1 MRNRSN
7 LYYIDKTKHLEE
19 GISRFPSIYIEG
31 NAACG
36 KTTVVEMLLRKYPEI
51 EAHTFDL
58 KYEEKDCEVLLGK
71 IEDFRKRIADETLW
85 IVVENIPEK
94 IEEDIAKTLV
104 ELVMAIRNDS
114 CVFFV
119 SREKPQ
125 KEFLDLL
132 WKQKMTLLTMEK
144 LLFAEEEIRTLVKQ
158 EGSELSAV
166 QICEKTGG
174 WPGCVRLLL
183 SMTKDGGSAKTVEEL
198 LDGYEMRAYV
208 QEEMI
213 SVLAEAEKT
222 FLEKIAGC
230 PWVSKK
236 MAEEVWEIVNVE
248 EMLENLQRKGILLHD
263 RERGYWKI
271 APLFLRYMVPQLSAS
286 GKETAWYEKEGYI
299 AEALACLEQSG
310 TEAEYRAC
318 VLKYY
323 DQVPLLGL
331 LNEKVLKW
339 TEKTPEHCYLRGAY
353 AYLVQDFDGLGR
365 EIAALRKIREKNH
378 QTKEILLNLEYLNPQ
393 MPLADWL
400 ELLEVMKE
408 PEKKFRLYHMLGN
421 SVTYLCGLRDISGLF
436 ACSKKEEKQKA
447 RLWKESLDETA
458 WKCYQLARIDYY
470 LETDQKDAVTEEDWN
485 LLREKADVQ
494 ELWQIRMA
502 KFYLL
507 CKLQRMH
514 PEDSRVGRIYELENS
529 LMKETDPVC
538 VEITESISALYAPWY
553 GAREKMSKWLR
564 HAVLDNTMA
573 ITEENYVMLYCR
585 AKGYL
590 LLNQFERAEKILK
603 KLIPYLQEYH
613 RYRLLAET
621 FFQYALVNWEK
632 DLKGQSVKNAI
643 ESFLISGNR
652 RYVAF
657 YVGYGSRGK
666 EVLAAYVD
674 WQKSNAPEGWNRKK
688 KYNYGNVLRMPVEDY
703 LEYVLRAAKK
713 AAKANRKVSEEYI
726 EERLTMM
733 ETIILQDIGRGL
745 SNAQICEELQ
755 LKLPTVKGHVYSLY
769 KKLGVNSR
777 MQAVVKGKELGILE

>member
-36 KTTVVEMLLRKYPEI
+36 KTTAVEMLLQKHPEM
-51 EAHTFDL
+51 EAHVFDM
-58 KYEEKDCEVLLGK
+58 KYDEKDCEVLLGK
-71 IEDFRKRIADETLW
+71 IEDLRKRIANENLW
-85 IVVENIPEK
+85 IVIENISEK
-94 IEEDIAKTLV
+94 INEDIAKLLV

-144 LLFAEEEIRTLVKQ
+144 LLFTEEEIRTLTEQRGMTLDAKQ
-158 EGSELSAV
+158 IL
-166 QICEKTGG
+166 EKTGG
-174 WPGCVRLLL
+174 WSGCVSLLL
-183 SMTKDGGSAKTVEEL
+183 HLSEKGHGIDEL
-198 LDGYEMRAYV
+198 LDGYEMRVYV
-208 QEEMI
+208 KNEMLSCLKEEE
-213 SVLAEAEKT
+213 LA
-222 FLEKIAGC
+222 FLQKSAGC
-230 PWVSKK
+230 PWVGKK
-236 MAEEVWEIVNVE
+236 LAEEVWEIVNVE

-271 APLFLRYMVPQLSAS
+271 APLFLRYMMPQLSAS

-353 AYLVQDFDGLGR
+353 AYLVQDFAGLAR
-365 EIAALRKIREKNH
+365 EIVILKKIREKDH
-378 QTKEILLNLEYLNPQ
+378 RTKEILLNLEYLNPERS
-393 MPLADWL
+393 LADWMEML
-400 ELLEVMKE
+400 ENLCESGE
-408 PEKKFRLYHMLGN
+408 KFRLYHMLGN
-421 SVTYLCGLRDISGLF
+421 SVTYLCGLRDLSGLF
-436 ACSKKEEKQKA
+436 ACSKKEERQKA
-447 RLWKESLDETA
+447 RLWKESFEETG

-470 LETDQKDAVTEEDWN
+470 LETEQKDSIPEEDLN

-494 ELWQIRMA
+494 EIRQIRMA

-514 PEDSRVGRIYELENS
+514 PEDSRVERIYELENS
-529 LMKETDPVC
+529 LMRENDPVC
-538 VEITESISALYAPWY
+538 VGIAESISALYAPWY
-553 GAREKMSKWLR
+553 GAREKMSRWLR
-564 HAVLDNTMA
+564 HAMMDSTMA
-573 ITEENYVMLYCR
+573 ITEENYMMFYCR

-590 LLNQFERAEKILK
+590 LLNQYERAEKILK
-603 KLIPYLQEYH
+603 KLVPYLQTYH
-613 RYRLLAET
+613 RYRFLAET

-632 DLKGQSVKNAI
+632 DLKGQAVKNAI
-643 ESFLISGNR
+643 ESFLIGGTR
-652 RYVAF
+652 RYVAL
-657 YVGYGSRGK
+657 YVGYGSKGK
-666 EVLAAYVD
+666 EILGAYVD
-674 WQKSNAPEGWNRKK
+674 WQRNNAPEGWNRKK
-688 KYNYGNVLRMPVEDY
+688 KYNYGSVLRMPVEDY
-703 LEYVLRAAKK
+703 LEYILRVAKK
-713 AAKANRKVSEEYI
+713 ASKANRKVSEEYI

-755 LKLPTVKGHVYSLY
+755 LKLPTVKGHVYSLF

-777 MQAVVKGKELGILE
+777 VQAVVKGKELGILE